1 MKACTFVDLLEK
13 CIHTHT
19 HTHTHRSFVQHI
31 FLLLEVCPFS
41 ADHDTVNAK
50 QENYTDKD
58 YYQCAMFSMSSQNLT
73 IEYDA
78 TKSIDPPVYILEQL
92 LCQTLIKVRVLVA
105 QSCLTLCDLIDCILP
120 GSSVLGI
127 FQIRIL

>member
-1 MKACTFVDLLEK
+1 MKEESFLRFTDSMAGMYISKQNTKETIAYKLSSKSHISQESLMILEFSFITK
-13 CIHTHT
+13 PQIHTHT

-58 YYQCAMFSMSSQNLT
+58 YY
-73 IEYDA
+73 
-78 TKSIDPPVYILEQL
+78 
-92 LCQTLIKVRVLVA
+92 
-105 QSCLTLCDLIDCILP
+105 
-120 GSSVLGI
+120 
-127 FQIRIL
+127 